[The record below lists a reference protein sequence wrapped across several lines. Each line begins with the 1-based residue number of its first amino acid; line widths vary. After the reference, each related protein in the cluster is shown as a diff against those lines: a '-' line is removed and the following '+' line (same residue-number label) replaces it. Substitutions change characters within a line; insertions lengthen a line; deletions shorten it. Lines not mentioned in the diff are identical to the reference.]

1 MNLGIANDRTAR
13 NDLPAVNRWSFISSM
28 WLKRAYINPFSNA
41 SDIGKA
47 MKPQG
52 FGSKS
57 RFDNGNMINIIM
69 EYIEYI
75 LLYACCLARDYIN
88 PFSDASDIG
97 KAMKH
102 QGFAC
107 KSPLD

>member
-1 MNLGIANDRTAR
+1 
-13 NDLPAVNRWSFISSM
+13 M

-57 RFDNGNMINIIM
+57 KFDYDNMINIIM
-69 EYIEYI
+69 EYIKYI
-75 LLYACCLARDYIN
+75 PLYAYCMAEKRLYQ
-88 PFSDASDIG
+88 SL
-97 KAMKH
+97 
-102 QGFAC
+102 Q
-107 KSPLD
+107 

>member
-13 NDLPAVNRWSFISSM
+13 DNLLAVNWQPFISSM

-57 RFDNGNMINIIM
+57 KFDDDNMINIIM
-69 EYIEYI
+69 EYIKYI
-75 LLYACCLARDYIN
+75 LLYACCMAEKRLYQ
-88 PFSDASDIG
+88 SL
-97 KAMKH
+97 
-102 QGFAC
+102 Q
-107 KSPLD
+107 

>member
-1 MNLGIANDRTAR
+1 
-13 NDLPAVNRWSFISSM
+13 
-28 WLKRAYINPFSNA
+28 
-41 SDIGKA
+41 
-47 MKPQG
+47 
-52 FGSKS
+52 
-57 RFDNGNMINIIM
+57 MINIIM